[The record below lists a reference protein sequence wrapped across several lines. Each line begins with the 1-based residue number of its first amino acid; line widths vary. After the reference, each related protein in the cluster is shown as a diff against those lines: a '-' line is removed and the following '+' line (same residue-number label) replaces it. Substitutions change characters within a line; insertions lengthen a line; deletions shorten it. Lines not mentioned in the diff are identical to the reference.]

1 MGVAVAPPLGPVGPV
16 GPADPPPVNNVLL
29 IYKPLLST
37 RIRSHVPAP
46 INTVHTQAAAATN
59 EPIIV
64 LLIPVVNEHPAL
76 APIAILLPV
85 ALLLYK
91 AQ

>member
-1 MGVAVAPPLGPVGPV
+1 MLPPL
-16 GPADPPPVNNVLL
+16 NNVLL

-46 INTVHTQAAAATN
+46 INTVHTQAAAAVN

-64 LLIPVVNEHPAL
+64 LLIPVVNALPAS

-85 ALLLYK
+85 ALLLNNEQHPI
-91 AQ
+91 AML